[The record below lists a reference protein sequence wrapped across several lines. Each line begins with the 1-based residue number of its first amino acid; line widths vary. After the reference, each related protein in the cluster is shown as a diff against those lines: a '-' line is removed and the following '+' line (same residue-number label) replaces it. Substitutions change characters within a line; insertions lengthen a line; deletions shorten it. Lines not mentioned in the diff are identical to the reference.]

1 MSPYRVCFGEERE
14 VILCRATEDGKGAG
28 TNSDFTHGSNCH
40 WAMPFAN
47 NQLRPQLNKR
57 EEVTVSLNPLR
68 HRYRAYW
75 TLSRTHFQSA
85 VNSSVLGLNWCCLP
99 WQGYCMCVYVTT
111 LHLQI
116 TMSPHY
122 SYISLCHHITLTDHD
137 VTTLHLQITMSP
149 HYTYISQCHDITLT
163 DHNVT
168 TLHLQITMSPL
179 TLTVSPYYTYRSLCH
194 HITLTDHCVTT
205 LHLQITVS
213 PYCTYRSP
221 SGYHCGYRSPT
232 WCRTL
237 AYRSPTWCRTLAY
250 RSSTWCLILDFRS
263 SICIILAYRS
273 PVGLIQP
280 YRSSTRCL
288 ALVYRSSICVIPAYR
303 SQ

>member
-14 VILCRATEDGKGAG
+14 VILCRVTEDGKGAG

-47 NQLRPQLNKR
+47 NQLRPQLSKR

-122 SYISLCHHITLTDHD
+122 TYISLCHHITLTDHD

-149 HYTYISQCHDITLT
+149 HYTYKSLCHLITLT

-168 TLHLQITMSPL
+168 TLHLQITVSRHYTYRSLCHHLHLPCHHITPTDHYAT
-179 TLTVSPYYTYRSLCH
+179 TLHLQITVLPHYTYRSLCH
-194 HITLTDHCVTT
+194 HITLTDH
-205 LHLQITVS
+205 HQ
-213 PYCTYRSP
+213 
-221 SGYHCGYRSPT
+221 
-232 WCRTL
+232 
-237 AYRSPTWCRTLAY
+237 
-250 RSSTWCLILDFRS
+250 D
-263 SICIILAYRS
+263 IIVATDHQHDVAHWLTDHQHDVAHWLTDHQHDVVHWLTDHQHDVLYWTS
-273 PVGLIQP
+273 DPQYVLYWLTDHQ
-280 YRSSTRCL
+280 
-288 ALVYRSSICVIPAYR
+288 
-303 SQ
+303 